1 MSDITERLIT
11 PADGL
16 RLPDAITVKFG
27 PAELLTRFILTGDKQ
42 VRDKGLKLR
51 LRHNFD
57 DLLALNKAETSR
69 GNWFKLMT
77 IFDPT
82 VCELTPENAFWLAAE
97 NEAGEIVACQAS
109 RVYHWPNSTLADE
122 ARLMFFGGRDV
133 GQECEVTT
141 PAAHEVSGWVYYGG
155 ALWVRPDYRGI
166 GLSAIIPRLVRAYAA
181 TRWPIDW
188 TISFVLKVQVEKGIV
203 RGYGYKDVTWSV
215 KFSKSVIGDIDTAL
229 IRMAAA
235 DVFRDLEAYLA
246 QEAAA
251 KPPLLREPASAP
263 AAVA

>member
-1 MSDITERLIT
+1 MDVQDKLIT
-11 PADGL
+11 PVDGL

-57 DLLALNKAETSR
+57 ALRELNEAETAR
-69 GNWFKLMT
+69 GNWFKLMM

-82 VCELTPENAFWLAAE
+82 VSELTPENAFWISAE
-97 NEAGEIVACQAS
+97 NDAGEIVACQAA
-109 RVYHWPNSTLADE
+109 RVYHWPHSTLEDE
-122 ARLMFFGGRDV
+122 ARLMFFGGHDL
-133 GQECEVTT
+133 GQGCEITT
-141 PAAHEVSGWVYYGG
+141 PAAREVSGWVYYGG

-166 GLSAIIPRLVRAYAA
+166 GLSAIVPRLVRAYAM

-203 RGYGYKDVTWSV
+203 SGYGYKDVTWSI
-215 KFSKSVIGDIDTAL
+215 KFTKSVIGDIDTAL
-229 IRMAAA
+229 IRMSAA
-235 DVFRDLEAYLA
+235 DVFADLRSYLEAQGVRLPA
-246 QEAAA
+246 LQE
-251 KPPLLREPASAP
+251 EPAPPP